1 MQINCLAERS
11 TQWHM
16 AVAKTLNPHSVGVSG
31 WGGVIFLTPGRQ
43 HFLKVFLDISQGGL
57 NEVVMVSCLG
67 PAVIEKGQLLI
78 KTTQRHHDTFVC
90 FVALF

>member
-1 MQINCLAERS
+1 MTYGCGQNTKSSLGRCE
-11 TQWHM
+11 W
-16 AVAKTLNPHSVGVSG
+16 VG
-31 WGGVIFLTPGRQ
+31 GGCGGFIFLTPGRQ